1 LKTGTIRRRAGK
13 DRRCDKPVRGAS
25 PVPLKPNTGWLRAG
39 LKVCLEPPRVVLRGT
54 LSDLAQRRLGLNFV
68 SHLRRARLVPWVQG
82 FLLDD
87 LLQDYLFWC
96 RREKIPWLRL
106 QKKDIAAFAVLRSR
120 QFCSV
125 GGVTV
130 LAIIQGMVWFAEYL
144 GIATAISPPEAERI
158 KQDCRQLSRPV
169 VRRWIQ
175 AIPPTAFA
183 PHLSS

>member
-1 LKTGTIRRRAGK
+1 
-13 DRRCDKPVRGAS
+13 
-25 PVPLKPNTGWLRAG
+25 
-39 LKVCLEPPRVVLRGT
+39 
-54 LSDLAQRRLGLNFV
+54 LNFV

-106 QKKDIAAFAVLRSR
+106 QKKDIEAFAVFRSR

-158 KQDCRQLSRPV
+158 KQDCRQLFEAGREAVDSSDPAYRICPTFEQLTV
-169 VRRWIQ
+169 VS
-175 AIPPTAFA
+175 A
-183 PHLSS
+183 S